1 MLEKDLSGV
10 DAKSVYLAGNS
21 SLLSTAGPA
30 MYQSGLI
37 ELAGGKNAAS
47 EITDTYWA
55 EISYEQLL
63 AWDPSY
69 IILASDAEY
78 TPEDVLND
86 ENLKECT
93 AVKTEMSMQS
103 LAISKH

>member
-47 EITDTYWA
+47 EITIPIGPRSATSSFWHG
-55 EISYEQLL
+55 ILL
-63 AWDPSY
+63 
-69 IILASDAEY
+69 ILFS
-78 TPEDVLND
+78 LR
-86 ENLKECT
+86 
-93 AVKTEMSMQS
+93 MQNTHP
-103 LAISKH
+103 KMY